1 MCEMRGSTNNQ
12 PTNLFLM
19 TACLFITTL
28 ITSNIIAIKLISI
41 NLSIYQVNLPAAIII
56 FPISYI
62 LGDILTEVYGFRAAR
77 SVIGLGFLL
86 NLFAVLAI
94 WIGQLLPPASFWDG
108 QTSYETTLGLA
119 PRILLASWLAYLLGE
134 ISNSLILSKLKVV
147 TRGKWLWVR
156 TIGSTIVGQGLDSA
170 IFITV
175 AFSGIL
181 TNSDLSELIVTQWL
195 AKIIY
200 ETLATPLTYG
210 AVSFFKRKDGLDTYD
225 DKISFSPLGIFR

>member
-1 MCEMRGSTNNQ
+1 
-12 PTNLFLM
+12 M
-19 TACLFITTL
+19 TACFFITTL

-41 NLSIYQVNLPAAIII
+41 NLSIIQVNLPAAIII

-62 LGDILTEVYGFRAAR
+62 LGDILTEVYGFRATR

-94 WIGQLLPPASFWDG
+94 WIGQMLPAASFWDG
-108 QTSYETTLGLA
+108 QSSYEAILGLA

-134 ISNSLILSKLKVV
+134 ISNSLIMSKLKIA
-147 TRGKWLWVR
+147 TKGKWLWTR

-170 IFITV
+170 IFITI

-181 TNSDLSELIVTQWL
+181 TNSDLSELILTQWI
-195 AKIIY
+195 AKVIY
-200 ETLATPLTYG
+200 EALATPLTYG
-210 AVSFFKRKDGLDTYD
+210 AVSFFKRKEGMDTYD
-225 DKISFSPLGIFR
+225 DKISFSPLGIFK